1 MGRSNRESQATLPN
15 KVETFKGLFRNEVNK
30 ETIEIGRTKKNQKE
44 NSHNSSQQAGNL

>member
-44 NSHNSSQQAGNL
+44 KSHNSSQQARNL